1 MDNINKWAL
10 GWSIVWVVLAV
21 LLVAQLVFQSIPDR
35 DTLLIGIDVVAI
47 VFVLARLKRSIA
59 VLKGSDEPPGPKD

>member
-21 LLVAQLVFQSIPDR
+21 LLVDQLVFQSIPDR

-47 VFVLARLKRSIA
+47 VFVLARLKRSVA
-59 VLKGSDEPPGPKD
+59 GLGGSDEPPGPKD